1 MGDLSRRDTL
11 RVFGATAA
19 GALLGTSGVGASPE
33 PMLRAIPSSGER
45 IPVIGLGTWSTFD
58 VGSSAAARAPLEE
71 VLARFAERGGRVVDS
86 SPMYGRSEE
95 VVGAVAA
102 KQGLVGRL
110 FLATK
115 VWTRGREAGL
125 RQIETSE
132 RLLGKKRLDLLQVH
146 NLLDLETHLATLRAL
161 KDAGRVRYIGVT
173 HYTASAYPEVER
185 VLLREK
191 VDFLQVNY
199 SLAEREAETRI
210 LPLAREK
217 GRRRPREPPVRGGRG
232 PEARPFADAA
242 CVGRGVRLHLV
253 ATVLPEV
260 DSREP
265 RRHVRDTRDE
275 QARAPRRRPRRGA
288 RSPAGREAQAPDGR
302 RDLRAAGGGRS
313 PRAASLRSSISSRLF
328 GQSPWRRRERDRS
341 ARSLP
346 PVWHAGQ

>member
-1 MGDLSRRDTL
+1 MDLSRRDTL

-19 GALLGTSGVGASPE
+19 GAFLGASGAGAFPE
-33 PMLRAIPSSGER
+33 PILRAIPSSGER

-71 VLARFAERGGRVVDS
+71 VLARFVERGGRVVDS

-102 KQGLVGRL
+102 KQGLKGRL

-125 RQIETSE
+125 NQIETSE
-132 RLLGKKRLDLLQVH
+132 RLLGTKRLDLLQVH
-146 NLLDLETHLATLRAL
+146 NLLDLETHLATLRAW

-191 VDFLQVNY
+191 LDFLQVNY
-199 SLAEREAETRI
+199 SLAEREAERRI

-217 GRRRPREPPVRGGRG
+217 GVAVLVNRPFGGGEALRRVLGRALPAWAAELDCTSWAQFFLKWILANPAVTCAIPATSKRAHLDEDLDAALGRLPDEKLRRRMV
-232 PEARPFADAA
+232 DA
-242 CVGRGVRLHLV
+242 L
-253 ATVLPEV
+253 
-260 DSREP
+260 
-265 RRHVRDTRDE
+265 
-275 QARAPRRRPRRGA
+275 
-288 RSPAGREAQAPDGR
+288 
-302 RDLRAAGGGRS
+302 
-313 PRAASLRSSISSRLF
+313 
-328 GQSPWRRRERDRS
+328 
-341 ARSLP
+341 
-346 PVWHAGQ
+346 

>member
-1 MGDLSRRDTL
+1 MDLSRRDTL

-19 GALLGTSGVGASPE
+19 GAFLGASGAGAFPE
-33 PMLRAIPSSGER
+33 PILRAIPSSGER

-71 VLARFAERGGRVVDS
+71 VLARFVERGGRVVDS

-102 KQGLVGRL
+102 KLGLKGRL

-125 RQIETSE
+125 NQIETSE
-132 RLLGKKRLDLLQVH
+132 RLLGTKRLDLLQVH
-146 NLLDLETHLATLRAL
+146 NLLDLETHLATLRAW

-191 VDFLQVNY
+191 LDFLQVNY
-199 SLAEREAETRI
+199 SLAEREAEGRI

-217 GRRRPREPPVRGGRG
+217 GVAVLVNRPFGGGEALRRVLGRALPAWAAEFDCTSWAQFFLKWILANPAVTCAIPATSKRAHLDEDLDAALGRLPDEKLRRRMV
-232 PEARPFADAA
+232 DA
-242 CVGRGVRLHLV
+242 
-253 ATVLPEV
+253 
-260 DSREP
+260 
-265 RRHVRDTRDE
+265 
-275 QARAPRRRPRRGA
+275 
-288 RSPAGREAQAPDGR
+288 
-302 RDLRAAGGGRS
+302 
-313 PRAASLRSSISSRLF
+313 F
-328 GQSPWRRRERDRS
+328 
-341 ARSLP
+341 
-346 PVWHAGQ
+346 